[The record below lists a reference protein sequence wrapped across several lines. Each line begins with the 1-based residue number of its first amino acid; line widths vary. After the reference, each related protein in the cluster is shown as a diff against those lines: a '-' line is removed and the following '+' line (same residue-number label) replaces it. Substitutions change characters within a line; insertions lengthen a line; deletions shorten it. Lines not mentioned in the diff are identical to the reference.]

1 MQYGKII
8 ERNFQKSIY
17 IIFVNSDITAGKR
30 EERFMNNVKVQTKLS
45 IVMLATIVALVLC
58 AVISSESMKQLQ
70 SKALET
76 MEADE
81 RESYDEQIKQQVN
94 NVVSLCQTIYD
105 QYQAGVYTEEEAKKL
120 AADEIR
126 QLRYGDGGYFWV
138 DQYDGTNVVLLGND
152 TEGTN
157 RMETKDANGYQ
168 MVKEIIRVGQEADG
182 GYTDYVFPKEGETEP
197 SPKRSYSKAFEPF
210 EWVIGTGNYTDYID
224 DKVASI
230 EKDFTSYVTNK
241 RTTFI
246 ISTIIEGAVVVFLLI
261 LIILSIIK
269 PLKKCISSIG
279 VMEQGDF
286 SQALGTAL
294 LKRRDDFGK
303 LAGSIES
310 MRTEM
315 NGLIGEVKSQA
326 TEITGMVQEID
337 TNIQALDEEIEN
349 VSATTEELAAGMQE
363 TAASSEEIN
372 AMSHEIESAAKSIAT
387 RSQDGAMEADDIR
400 DRAVSIKKTTTEN
413 DKRTKAIHAEI
424 NEGLTKALE
433 DIKVVDQIGV
443 LAESIME
450 ITGQTNLLALN
461 ASIEAARAGEAG
473 KGFAV
478 VADEIRV
485 LAEQSKAAVVHIQD
499 VTKNVVESVTNL
511 ADGAKKLLEFVGTDV
526 VDSFAG
532 FSDMADS
539 YSNDAGSIDG
549 LVTDFSASSEQL
561 LASINGVMDAIG
573 EVSKA
578 ATEGAT
584 GTNDI
589 AEKTGVVVEKAA
601 EIKEKAEA
609 AHAAA
614 DRLQKNVER
623 FIV

>member
-1 MQYGKII
+1 M
-8 ERNFQKSIY
+8 
-17 IIFVNSDITAGKR
+17 FVNSGMKVWKR
-30 EERFMNNVKVQTKLS
+30 EEQFMNNVKVQTKLI
-45 IVMLATIVALVLC
+45 IVMLTTIVALVLC

-76 MEADE
+76 LEADE
-81 RESYDEQIKQQVN
+81 RASYDEQIKQQVD
-94 NVVSLCQTIYD
+94 NVISLCQTIYD

-126 QLRYGDGGYFWV
+126 QLRYGDAGYFWV

-210 EWVIGTGNYTDYID
+210 GWVIGTGNYTDYID
-224 DKVASI
+224 DQVASI
-230 EKDFTSYVTNK
+230 EKDFSSYVTG
-241 RTTFI
+241 RMTLFI
-246 ISTIIEGAVVVFLLI
+246 ISTLIEGIIVVLLLI
-261 LIILSIIK
+261 MIIISIIR

-286 SQALGTAL
+286 SQAMGTAL

-303 LAGSIES
+303 LAASLES
-310 MRTEM
+310 MRNEM
-315 NGLIGEVKSQA
+315 SGLIGEVKSQA
-326 TEITGMVQEID
+326 TEITRMVQEID
-337 TNIQALDEEIEN
+337 DNIQALDEEIEN
-349 VSATTEELAAGMQE
+349 VSATTEELAAGMEE

-387 RSQDGAMEADDIR
+387 RSQDGATEADDIR
-400 DRAVSIKKTTTEN
+400 DRAVGIKKTTTEN
-413 DKRTKAIHAEI
+413 DERTKAIHAEI

-532 FSDMADS
+532 FSGMADS
-539 YSNDAGSIDG
+539 YSNDAGSIDA

-614 DRLQKNVER
+614 DKLQQNVEH

>member
-1 MQYGKII
+1 
-8 ERNFQKSIY
+8 
-17 IIFVNSDITAGKR
+17 
-30 EERFMNNVKVQTKLS
+30 MNNVKVQTKLI
-45 IVMLATIVALVLC
+45 IVMLTTIVALVLC
-58 AVISSESMKQLQ
+58 AIISSESMKQLQ

-76 MEADE
+76 LEADE
-81 RESYDEQIKQQVN
+81 RASYDEQIKQQVD
-94 NVVSLCQTIYD
+94 NVISLCQTIYD

-126 QLRYGDGGYFWV
+126 QLRYGDAGYFWV

-210 EWVIGTGNYTDYID
+210 GWVIGTGNYTDYID
-224 DKVASI
+224 DQVASI
-230 EKDFTSYVTNK
+230 EKDFSSYVTG
-241 RTTFI
+241 RMTLFI
-246 ISTIIEGAVVVFLLI
+246 ISTLIEGIIVVLLLI
-261 LIILSIIK
+261 MIIISIIR

-286 SQALGTAL
+286 SQAMGTAL

-303 LAGSIES
+303 LAASLES
-310 MRTEM
+310 MRNEM
-315 NGLIGEVKSQA
+315 SGLIGEVKSQA
-326 TEITGMVQEID
+326 TEITRMVQEID
-337 TNIQALDEEIEN
+337 DNIQALDEEIKN
-349 VSATTEELAAGMQE
+349 VSATTEELAAGMEE

-387 RSQDGAMEADDIR
+387 RSQDGATEADDIR
-400 DRAVSIKKTTTEN
+400 DRAVGIKKTTTEN
-413 DKRTKAIHAEI
+413 DERTKAIHAEI

-539 YSNDAGSIDG
+539 YSNDAGSIDA

-609 AHAAA
+609 AHHAA
-614 DRLQKNVER
+614 DKLQQNVEH

>member
-1 MQYGKII
+1 M
-8 ERNFQKSIY
+8 
-17 IIFVNSDITAGKR
+17 FVNSGMKVWKR
-30 EERFMNNVKVQTKLS
+30 EEQFMNNVKVQTKLI

-76 MEADE
+76 LEADE
-81 RESYDEQIKQQVN
+81 RASYDEQIKQQVD
-94 NVVSLCQTIYD
+94 NVISLCQTIYD

-126 QLRYGDGGYFWV
+126 QLRYGDAGYFWV

-210 EWVIGTGNYTDYID
+210 GWVIGTGNYTDYID
-224 DKVASI
+224 DQVASI
-230 EKDFTSYVTNK
+230 EKDFSSYVTG
-241 RTTFI
+241 RMTLFI
-246 ISTIIEGAVVVFLLI
+246 ISTLIEGIIVVLLLI
-261 LIILSIIK
+261 MIIISIIR

-286 SQALGTAL
+286 SQAMGTAL

-303 LAGSIES
+303 LAASLES
-310 MRTEM
+310 MRNEM
-315 NGLIGEVKSQA
+315 SGLIGEVKSQA
-326 TEITGMVQEID
+326 TEITRMVQEID
-337 TNIQALDEEIEN
+337 DNIQALDEEIEN
-349 VSATTEELAAGMQE
+349 VSATTEELAAGMEE

-387 RSQDGAMEADDIR
+387 RSQDGATEADDIR
-400 DRAVSIKKTTTEN
+400 DRAVGIKKTTTEN
-413 DKRTKAIHAEI
+413 DERTKAIHAEI

-532 FSDMADS
+532 FSDIADS
-539 YSNDAGSIDG
+539 YSNDAGSIDA

-609 AHAAA
+609 AHHAA
-614 DRLQKNVER
+614 DKLQQNVEH

>member
-1 MQYGKII
+1 MYI
-8 ERNFQKSIY
+8 EKSIY
-17 IIFVNSDITAGKR
+17 IMFVNSGMKVWKR
-30 EERFMNNVKVQTKLS
+30 EEQFMNNVKVQTKLI

-76 MEADE
+76 LEADE
-81 RESYDEQIKQQVN
+81 RASYDEQIKQQVD
-94 NVVSLCQTIYD
+94 NVISLCQTIYD

-126 QLRYGDGGYFWV
+126 QLRYGDAGYFWV

-210 EWVIGTGNYTDYID
+210 GWVIGTGNYTDYID
-224 DKVASI
+224 DQVASI
-230 EKDFTSYVTNK
+230 EKDFSSYVTG
-241 RTTFI
+241 RMTLFI
-246 ISTIIEGAVVVFLLI
+246 ISTLIEGIIVVLLLI
-261 LIILSIIK
+261 MIIISIIR

-286 SQALGTAL
+286 SQAMGTAL

-303 LAGSIES
+303 LAASLES
-310 MRTEM
+310 MRNEM
-315 NGLIGEVKSQA
+315 SGLIGEVKSQA
-326 TEITGMVQEID
+326 TEITRMVQEID
-337 TNIQALDEEIEN
+337 DNIQALDEEIEN
-349 VSATTEELAAGMQE
+349 VSATTEELAAGMEE

-387 RSQDGAMEADDIR
+387 RSQDGATEADDIR
-400 DRAVSIKKTTTEN
+400 DRAVGIKKTTTEN
-413 DKRTKAIHAEI
+413 DERTKAIHAEI

-532 FSDMADS
+532 FSGMADS
-539 YSNDAGSIDG
+539 YSNDAGSIDA

-614 DRLQKNVER
+614 DKLQQNVEH

>member
-1 MQYGKII
+1 
-8 ERNFQKSIY
+8 
-17 IIFVNSDITAGKR
+17 
-30 EERFMNNVKVQTKLS
+30 MNNVKVQTKLV
-45 IVMLATIVALVLC
+45 IVMLTTIVALVLC
-58 AVISSESMKQLQ
+58 AFISSESMKQLQ

-76 MEADE
+76 LEADE
-81 RESYDEQIKQQVN
+81 RASYDEQIKQQVD
-94 NVVSLCQTIYD
+94 NVISLCQTIYD

-126 QLRYGDGGYFWV
+126 QLRYGDAGYFWV

-210 EWVIGTGNYTDYID
+210 GWVIGTGNYTDYID
-224 DKVASI
+224 DQVASI
-230 EKDFTSYVTNK
+230 EKDFSSYVTG
-241 RTTFI
+241 RMTLFI
-246 ISTIIEGAVVVFLLI
+246 ISTLIEGIIVVLLLI
-261 LIILSIIK
+261 MIIISIVR

-286 SQALGTAL
+286 SQAMGTAL

-303 LAGSIES
+303 LAASLES
-310 MRTEM
+310 MRNEM
-315 NGLIGEVKSQA
+315 SGLIGEVKSQA
-326 TEITGMVQEID
+326 TEITRMVQEID
-337 TNIQALDEEIEN
+337 DNIQALDEEIEN
-349 VSATTEELAAGMQE
+349 VSATTEELAAGMEE
-363 TAASSEEIN
+363 TAASSEEIS

-387 RSQDGAMEADDIR
+387 RSQDGATEADDIR
-400 DRAVSIKKTTTEN
+400 DRAVDIKKTTTEN
-413 DKRTKAIHAEI
+413 DKRTKSIHAEI

-539 YSNDAGSIDG
+539 YSNDAGSIDA

-609 AHAAA
+609 AHHAA
-614 DRLQKNVER
+614 DKLQQNVEH

>member
-1 MQYGKII
+1 
-8 ERNFQKSIY
+8 
-17 IIFVNSDITAGKR
+17 
-30 EERFMNNVKVQTKLS
+30 MNNVKVQTKLS

-81 RESYDEQIKQQVN
+81 RESYDEQIKQQVD

-126 QLRYGDGGYFWV
+126 QLRYGEAGYFWV

-168 MVKEIIRVGQEADG
+168 MVKEIIRVGQE
-182 GYTDYVFPKEGETEP
+182 
-197 SPKRSYSKAFEPF
+197 
-210 EWVIGTGNYTDYID
+210 
-224 DKVASI
+224 
-230 EKDFTSYVTNK
+230 
-241 RTTFI
+241 
-246 ISTIIEGAVVVFLLI
+246 
-261 LIILSIIK
+261 
-269 PLKKCISSIG
+269 
-279 VMEQGDF
+279 
-286 SQALGTAL
+286 
-294 LKRRDDFGK
+294 
-303 LAGSIES
+303 
-310 MRTEM
+310 
-315 NGLIGEVKSQA
+315 
-326 TEITGMVQEID
+326 
-337 TNIQALDEEIEN
+337 
-349 VSATTEELAAGMQE
+349 
-363 TAASSEEIN
+363 
-372 AMSHEIESAAKSIAT
+372 
-387 RSQDGAMEADDIR
+387 
-400 DRAVSIKKTTTEN
+400 
-413 DKRTKAIHAEI
+413 
-424 NEGLTKALE
+424 
-433 DIKVVDQIGV
+433 
-443 LAESIME
+443 
-450 ITGQTNLLALN
+450 
-461 ASIEAARAGEAG
+461 
-473 KGFAV
+473 
-478 VADEIRV
+478 
-485 LAEQSKAAVVHIQD
+485 
-499 VTKNVVESVTNL
+499 

-584 GTNDI
+584 GNNDI

>member
-1 MQYGKII
+1 M
-8 ERNFQKSIY
+8 
-17 IIFVNSDITAGKR
+17 FVNSGMKVWKR
-30 EERFMNNVKVQTKLS
+30 EEQFMNNVKVQTKLI
-45 IVMLATIVALVLC
+45 IVMLTTIVALVLC
-58 AVISSESMKQLQ
+58 AIISSESMKQLQ

-76 MEADE
+76 LETDE
-81 RESYDEQIKQQVN
+81 RASYDEQIKQQVD
-94 NVVSLCQTIYD
+94 NVISLCQTIYD

-126 QLRYGDGGYFWV
+126 QLRYGDAGYFWV

-210 EWVIGTGNYTDYID
+210 GWVIGTGNYTDYID
-224 DKVASI
+224 DQVASI
-230 EKDFTSYVTNK
+230 EKDFSSYVTG
-241 RTTFI
+241 RMTLFI
-246 ISTIIEGAVVVFLLI
+246 ISTLIEGIIVVLLLI
-261 LIILSIIK
+261 MIIISIIR

-286 SQALGTAL
+286 SQAMGTAL

-303 LAGSIES
+303 LAASLES
-310 MRTEM
+310 MRNERS
-315 NGLIGEVKSQA
+315 GLIGEVKSQA
-326 TEITGMVQEID
+326 TEITRMVQEID
-337 TNIQALDEEIEN
+337 DNIQALDEEIEN
-349 VSATTEELAAGMQE
+349 VSATTEELAAGMEE

-387 RSQDGAMEADDIR
+387 RSQDGATEADDIR
-400 DRAVSIKKTTTEN
+400 DRAVGIKKTTTEN
-413 DKRTKAIHAEI
+413 DERTKAIHAEI

-539 YSNDAGSIDG
+539 YSNDAGSIDA

-609 AHAAA
+609 AHHAA
-614 DRLQKNVER
+614 DKLQQNVEH

>member
-1 MQYGKII
+1 
-8 ERNFQKSIY
+8 
-17 IIFVNSDITAGKR
+17 
-30 EERFMNNVKVQTKLS
+30 MNNVKVQTKLI

-76 MEADE
+76 LEADE
-81 RESYDEQIKQQVN
+81 RASYDEQIKQQVD
-94 NVVSLCQTIYD
+94 NVISLCQTIYD

-126 QLRYGDGGYFWV
+126 QFRYGDAGYFWV

-210 EWVIGTGNYTDYID
+210 GWVIGTGNYTDYID
-224 DKVASI
+224 DQVASI
-230 EKDFTSYVTNK
+230 EKDFSSYVTG
-241 RTTFI
+241 RMTLFI
-246 ISTIIEGAVVVFLLI
+246 ISTLIEGIIVVLLLI
-261 LIILSIIK
+261 MIIISIIR

-286 SQALGTAL
+286 SQAMGTAL

-303 LAGSIES
+303 LAASLES
-310 MRTEM
+310 MRNEM
-315 NGLIGEVKSQA
+315 SGLIGEVKSQA
-326 TEITGMVQEID
+326 TEITRMVQEID
-337 TNIQALDEEIEN
+337 DNIQALDEEIEN
-349 VSATTEELAAGMQE
+349 VSATTEELAAGMEE

-387 RSQDGAMEADDIR
+387 RSQDGATEADDIR
-400 DRAVSIKKTTTEN
+400 DRAVGIKKTTTEN
-413 DKRTKAIHAEI
+413 DERTKAIHAEI

-539 YSNDAGSIDG
+539 YSNDAGSIDA

-609 AHAAA
+609 AHHAA
-614 DRLQKNVER
+614 DKLQQNVEH

>member
-1 MQYGKII
+1 M
-8 ERNFQKSIY
+8 FVKSGMK
-17 IIFVNSDITAGKR
+17 VWKR
-30 EERFMNNVKVQTKLS
+30 EERFMNNVKVQTKLT

-81 RESYDEQIKQQVN
+81 RASYDEQIKQQVD
-94 NVVSLCQTIYD
+94 NVISLCQTIYD

-126 QLRYGDGGYFWV
+126 QLRYGDSGYFWV

-182 GYTDYVFPKEGETEP
+182 GYVDYVFPKEGETES

-224 DKVASI
+224 DQIASV
-230 EKDFTSYVTNK
+230 EKEFSSYVTGQM
-241 RTTFI
+241 TVFI
-246 ISTIIEGAVVVFLLI
+246 ISTFIEGIIVVLLLI
-261 LIILSIIK
+261 MIIISIIR

-286 SQALGTAL
+286 SQSMGTAL

-303 LAGSIES
+303 LATSLES

-315 NGLIGEVKSQA
+315 SGLIGEVKNQA

-337 TNIQALDEEIEN
+337 HNIQALDEEIEN
-349 VSATTEELAAGMQE
+349 VSATTEELAAGMEE
-363 TAASSEEIN
+363 TAASSEEIS

-387 RSQDGAMEADDIR
+387 RSQDGATEADDIR
-400 DRAVSIKKTTTEN
+400 DRAVGIKKTTTEN
-413 DKRTKAIHAEI
+413 DQRTKSIHAEI

-511 ADGAKKLLEFVGTDV
+511 ADGAKRLLEFVGTDV
-526 VDSFAG
+526 VDSFAT

-539 YSNDAGSIDG
+539 YSNDAGSIDA

-601 EIKEKAEA
+601 DIREKAEA
-609 AHAAA
+609 AHAAV
-614 DRLQKNVER
+614 DKLQQNVEH

>member
-1 MQYGKII
+1 M
-8 ERNFQKSIY
+8 
-17 IIFVNSDITAGKR
+17 FVNSGMKVWKR
-30 EERFMNNVKVQTKLS
+30 EEQFMNNVKVQTKLI

-76 MEADE
+76 LEADE
-81 RESYDEQIKQQVN
+81 RASYDEQIKQQVD
-94 NVVSLCQTIYD
+94 NVISLCQTIYD

-126 QLRYGDGGYFWV
+126 QLRYGDAGYFWV

-210 EWVIGTGNYTDYID
+210 GWVIGTGNYTDYID
-224 DKVASI
+224 DQVASI
-230 EKDFTSYVTNK
+230 EKDFSSYVTG
-241 RTTFI
+241 RMTLFI
-246 ISTIIEGAVVVFLLI
+246 ISTLIEGIIVVLLLI
-261 LIILSIIK
+261 MIIISIIR

-286 SQALGTAL
+286 SQAMGTAL

-303 LAGSIES
+303 LAASLES
-310 MRTEM
+310 MRNEM
-315 NGLIGEVKSQA
+315 SGLIGEVKSQA
-326 TEITGMVQEID
+326 TEITRMVQEID
-337 TNIQALDEEIEN
+337 DNIQALDEEIEN
-349 VSATTEELAAGMQE
+349 VSATTEELAAGMEE

-387 RSQDGAMEADDIR
+387 RSQDGATEADDIR
-400 DRAVSIKKTTTEN
+400 DRAVGIKKTTTEN

-532 FSDMADS
+532 FSGMADS
-539 YSNDAGSIDG
+539 YSNDAGSIDA

-609 AHAAA
+609 AHHAA
-614 DRLQKNVER
+614 DKLQQNVEH

>member
-1 MQYGKII
+1 
-8 ERNFQKSIY
+8 
-17 IIFVNSDITAGKR
+17 
-30 EERFMNNVKVQTKLS
+30 MNNVKVQTKLI
-45 IVMLATIVALVLC
+45 IVMLTTIVALVLC
-58 AVISSESMKQLQ
+58 AIISSESMKQLQ

-76 MEADE
+76 LEADE
-81 RESYDEQIKQQVN
+81 RASYDEQIKQQVD
-94 NVVSLCQTIYD
+94 NVISLCQTIYD

-126 QLRYGDGGYFWV
+126 QLRYGDAGYFWV

-182 GYTDYVFPKEGETEP
+182 GYTDYVLPKEGETEP

-210 EWVIGTGNYTDYID
+210 GWVIGTGNYTDYID
-224 DKVASI
+224 DQVASI
-230 EKDFTSYVTNK
+230 EKDFSSYVTG
-241 RTTFI
+241 RMTLFI
-246 ISTIIEGAVVVFLLI
+246 ISTLIEGIIVVLLLI
-261 LIILSIIK
+261 MIIISIIR

-286 SQALGTAL
+286 SQAMGTAL

-303 LAGSIES
+303 LAASLES
-310 MRTEM
+310 MRNEM
-315 NGLIGEVKSQA
+315 SGLIGEVKSQA
-326 TEITGMVQEID
+326 TEITRMVQEID
-337 TNIQALDEEIEN
+337 DNIQALDEEIEN
-349 VSATTEELAAGMQE
+349 VSATTEELAAGMEE

-387 RSQDGAMEADDIR
+387 RSQDGATEADDIR
-400 DRAVSIKKTTTEN
+400 DRAVGIKKTTTEN
-413 DKRTKAIHAEI
+413 DERTKAIHAEI

-539 YSNDAGSIDG
+539 YSNDAGSIDA

-609 AHAAA
+609 AHHAA
-614 DRLQKNVER
+614 DKLQQNVEH